1 MSPQTKKSGFWDR
14 ALRNAKSA
22 WDKIASDTEGMP
34 SITATPDLS
43 DQDKEK
49 LIIHMQ
55 ACLDRRGG
63 EVSARKR
70 AAALGHVYLSLN
82 EVGRK
87 RFLTVLATQFATDP
101 EAVNQAVDKLG
112 QAQTDDTRFSA
123 EQALCTA
130 LKAPWVR
137 LLTQFNALPEGVKF
151 LVDMRSELIQWTK
164 EDSRLKGLESDL
176 KSLLAAWF
184 DVGFLELRQITW
196 RAPASLLEKLFIY
209 EAVHEIKGWEDLKNR
224 LASDRRCF
232 AFFHPRMPDEPLIFV
247 WVALVDGIAD
257 NVQVLLDEDAPLGDP
272 ETADCAIFYSI
283 SNAQAGLSAIN
294 FGNFLIKRV
303 VDDLSRELPNLT
315 TFATLSPVPGFRRWL
330 DRAVTEDSLHV
341 LSKECAAEAL
351 KISPESLPEA
361 AVNEILSRY
370 QWYKNDELAAALKAP
385 LQCLCA
391 HYLINEKHRSGTAL
405 NSVAH
410 FHLNNGAIVA
420 QIDWLADTSENG
432 ISQSGGI
439 MINYLY
445 ELKTIDNNHESY
457 RAGETVIASTRVK
470 NLLKL

>member
-1 MSPQTKKSGFWDR
+1 MSTHTKSSFWDR

-22 WDKIASDTEGMP
+22 WDKIASDTEGSP
-34 SITATPDLS
+34 TITATPDLS
-43 DQDKEK
+43 DQDEK
-49 LIIHMQ
+49 RLIKHMQ

-70 AAALGHVYLSLN
+70 AAALGHVYLTLN
-82 EVGRK
+82 KIGRR
-87 RFLTVLATQFATDP
+87 RFLTILATEFGTDSNLVN
-101 EAVNQAVDKLG
+101 EAVNQLA
-112 QAQTDDTRFSA
+112 QADGSEARFSA
-123 EQALCTA
+123 EQTLRTA
-130 LKAPWVR
+130 LKAPRVH

-151 LVDMRSELIQWTK
+151 LVDMRAELIPWAR
-164 EDSRLKGLESDL
+164 EDSRLRGLERDL
-176 KSLLAAWF
+176 KSLLTAWF

-196 RAPASLLEKLFIY
+196 EAPASLLEKLFVY
-209 EAVHEIKGWEDLKNR
+209 EAVHEIQGWDDLKNR

-247 WVALVDGIAD
+247 WVALVKGIAD
-257 NVQVLLDEDAPLGDP
+257 NVQVLLDEEAPLGDP
-272 ETADCAIFYSI
+272 ESADCAIFYSI

-303 VDDLSRELPNLT
+303 VDDLSRELPNLN

-330 DRAVTEDSLHV
+330 DRAVTEGILNI
-341 LSKECAAEAL
+341 L
-351 KISPESLPEA
+351 SPESAAAALSLSPGKSPEG

-370 QWYKNDELAAALKAP
+370 EWYENEELAAALKTP
-385 LQCLCA
+385 LQMLCA
-391 HYLINEKHRSGTAL
+391 HYLLNEKHDSGTAR

-420 QIDWLADTSENG
+420 QIDWLADTSDNG
-432 ISQSGGI
+432 ISQSGGL

-445 ELKTIDNNHESY
+445 KLKTIDNNHESY
-457 RAGETVIASTRVK
+457 RAGEEVIASSRVR
-470 NLLKL
+470 NLLKT